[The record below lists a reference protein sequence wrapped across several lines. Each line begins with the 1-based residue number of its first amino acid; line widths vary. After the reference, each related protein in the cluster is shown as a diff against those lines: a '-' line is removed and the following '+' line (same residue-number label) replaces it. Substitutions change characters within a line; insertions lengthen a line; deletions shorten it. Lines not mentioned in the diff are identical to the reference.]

1 MSDERAKLDTKIE
14 REVHRLIQR
23 ISESTYDKLQVFVRK
38 NNYPVDYDVLTSIL
52 NTMKIAITEA
62 EMTNMDSFH
71 NSIKKELDDYTGDE
85 NPTVSQLT
93 VGKEKETTSKKS
105 QTTSATTSAANL
117 KKRKPVTISLWNHP

>member
-1 MSDERAKLDTKIE
+1 MSDKRIQLDTKIE
-14 REVHRLIQR
+14 KEIHRFVQK

-93 VGKEKETTSKKS
+93 VGKEKQTTSKKP
-105 QTTSATTSAANL
+105 QTTSAATSEANL
-117 KKRKPVTISLWNHP
+117 KKRKSVTISL